1 MTEQLAYLAG
11 YTDGDGCFFIR
22 KAKTRFRN
30 RFYISSTYKPVLDY
44 FSKTYGCPVR
54 KNHTKL
60 SHWKQQYIWFITG
73 VNAAILINGILPF
86 LVEKRFQAE
95 IFIKFIQET
104 SKEKR
109 YHYMEQMKEARL
121 SFITENTISDIRN
134 FPIIGF
140 QNNYEFAYLAGL
152 IDSECSLNINKY
164 KPKNSKKFVYKTV
177 LCCNNSSADIF
188 YWLHQRM
195 GGSMTFLNRNSKNH
209 DHSNQINW
217 KLSGKKLFPILHE
230 VLPYLINKKE
240 QCKILIEFYNT
251 TLPNGGD
258 RQSQAF
264 KDAYSDIITK
274 REELVNNLHILN
286 KKGVNNV

>member
-1 MTEQLAYLAG
+1 MTELNAYLAG
-11 YTDGDGCFFIR
+11 YTDGDGCFFIT

-30 RFYISSTYKPVLDY
+30 RFYISSTHKPVLDF
-44 FSKTYGCPVR
+44 FSKHFGCPVR
-54 KNHTKL
+54 KNHTKF
-60 SHWKQQYIWFITG
+60 SHWKQQYVWFVTG
-73 VNAAILINGILPF
+73 VNAAILVNNMLPY
-86 LVEKRFQAE
+86 LVEKNIQAK

-104 SKEKR
+104 SKNGK
-109 YHYMEQMKEARL
+109 YILMEQMKESR
-121 SFITENTISDIRN
+121 SSRITENTISNIRN
-134 FPIIGF
+134 LPIIGF
-140 QNNYEFAYLAGL
+140 QNDYDFAYLAGL

-164 KPKNSKKFVYKTV
+164 KPKDSKNYVYKTV

-195 GGSMTFLNRNSKNH
+195 GGCMSFLNRNSKNPN
-209 DHSNQINW
+209 HSNQITW
-217 KLSGKKLFPILHE
+217 KLGGKKLFPVLQK

-240 QCKILIEFYNT
+240 QCKILIEFYQT

-264 KDAYSDIITK
+264 RDAYFDIITK
-274 REELVNNLHILN
+274 REVLVNNLHILN